1 MCQVRHSAYIIHN
14 QVDEALVGLTSLFE
28 HMLKEMSDILGG
40 VGMNEDMGQLLKDSA
55 TA

>member
-1 MCQVRHSAYIIHN
+1 
-14 QVDEALVGLTSLFE
+14 
-28 HMLKEMSDILGG
+28 LKEISDILGG